1 MKKSILISMSLL
13 MVIGITACGNAN
25 VNVSDNNIEIPEITA
40 EPITDRDDAD
50 SDYEDPLPA
59 IEDDGLDAPD
69 VVTDEEALDAVISFM
84 SSTQPEVISN
94 DDYTEY
100 FIVESST
107 PEQIVVLYRSYTAS
121 QTRFYIDRATGET
134 KVTELV
140 PGIIDEE
147 TETGEE
153 FNIKNYIGD
162 GDIAAAPAYSD
173 DSLMNYIWYTA
184 SIITDKDGNSRP
196 EWEVRFAE
204 DAIEYGYDEDDK
216 FVLDHSDKICS
227 IDQFSEHGF
236 IVQAETANGVQYTYR
251 TAEDDETILEYYGTW
266 DESKYADNYSGSASL
281 FR

>member
-1 MKKSILISMSLL
+1 MKKNILISMSLL

>member
-1 MKKSILISMSLL
+1 MKKNILISMSLL

-25 VNVSDNNIEIPEITA
+25 VSDNNVEIPEITA
-40 EPITDRDDAD
+40 EPINGQDDADID

-59 IEDDGLDAPD
+59 IEDDGSDSPD
-69 VVTDEEALDAVISFM
+69 VITDEEALDAVINFM

-100 FIVESST
+100 LIVESST

-147 TETGEE
+147 TETGEA
-153 FNIKNYIGD
+153 FNIKDYTDDVQG
-162 GDIAAAPAYSD
+162 AVAAYSD
-173 DSLMNYIWYTA
+173 DSLMNYTWYTA
-184 SIITDKDGNSRP
+184 SVVTDANGNSRP

-204 DAIEYGYDEDDK
+204 DAIEYGYDNGET

-227 IDQFSEHGF
+227 LERISEHGF
-236 IVQAETANGVQYTYR
+236 IVQAETASGVQYTYR
-251 TAEDDETILEYYGTW
+251 TAESDETILEYYGTW
-266 DESKYADNYSGSASL
+266 DEKEYADNYSGSASL